1 MKPTSLVHPCVPAL
15 LIGLGAWP
23 LAAAA
28 QTPGPP
34 TVSVAKPYITEITER
49 DDFTGRFEAVDQVDV
64 RARVTGYLT
73 KVDFRDGSMVKAGD
87 LLLSIDDRPYRDAV
101 KEAEATLV
109 SAKTRTEFAQS
120 DYDRAENLRKTG
132 NIADQVFDQRR
143 QALLAARAEADRA
156 EATLSR
162 ARLDLEFTQVRAP
175 MSGRISRRL
184 VSEGNLVNANDTLL
198 TNIVSLDPIQFYF
211 DIDERSFL
219 AYFRQGVNG
228 IGSGQGGDASKVAVA
243 LTNETE
249 PTHPGRIDFVDN
261 RVDAASGTMRVRA
274 SLPNPTMALTPGLFG
289 RIQIQGSQPYKAVM
303 IPDEAIGA
311 DQDRRIVYVVGPD
324 SKVSAKAIRT
334 GPRIDGLRVVREG
347 LDGSETIVVSGLM
360 RVRPGAAVQ
369 PRMVAIKPGPDA
381 IAEK

>member
-1 MKPTSLVHPCVPAL
+1 MKPTTLVHRCVATL

-28 QTPGPP
+28 QTGGPP
-34 TVSVAKPYITEITER
+34 TVSVAKPYITEIIER

-120 DYDRAENLRKTG
+120 DYERAENLRKTG

-311 DQDRRIVYVVGPD
+311 DQDRRIVYVVGAD
-324 SKVSAKAIRT
+324 NKVSAKAIRT

-369 PRMVAIKPGPDA
+369 PRMVAIKPGADT